1 MRPLLRSI
9 LLARPTASPC
19 NLRSIRPLHS
29 NLCLFTKPACTRN
42 SLLQPR
48 RLQLKSQQARWVSS
62 GDKNTPGDS
71 SNSSATGGGAAGN
84 EGGANDRP
92 PPSPPTSS
100 SLPKPHTPPIS
111 SLLSPVFKNL
121 PSQQDL
127 RRSEMAKKLTK
138 AMEDLQIA
146 VFTAGQKL
154 NVLTG
159 YSEIEALKKS
169 IEALEEAVKSS
180 RQAVRNAKEEY
191 QSAIAR
197 RSASQREVNEL
208 LQRKHA
214 WSPSDLERFTELYR
228 SDHANEQ
235 AEVAAQEQLAVA
247 ESVVD
252 DMQAK
257 LSRSIL
263 SRYHEEQIWSDK
275 IRRASTWVTW
285 GLMGFN
291 VLLFVVV
298 QLWLEP
304 WKRKRLVGSFE
315 DKVRDVIQEEGLRN
329 ALLNLHVEPEEVVQ
343 QIMEMAGESGA
354 GAVDTAM
361 GADTAAVIDGE
372 PVPLEEDIVHDAVAS
387 VSATGEGEAIVEE
400 VAASLQ
406 DEQEKKPLWERDF
419 ATEAKK
425 LWQYWNEK
433 LHDLFSEQSIA
444 LKRVEFTTAL
454 LESAAFGAFVV
465 ISLRQID
472 FTGRILDS
480 AAFGTFMAAIIGL
493 FLNR

>member
-19 NLRSIRPLHS
+19 NLRSIRQLHS
-29 NLCLFTKPACTRN
+29 NSCLFTKPTCTRN
-42 SLLQPR
+42 PLLQPR
-48 RLQLKSQQARWVSS
+48 RLQLKGQQIRWVSS

-71 SNSSATGGGAAGN
+71 SNSSATGGGAAGS
-84 EGGANDRP
+84 EGGANDRS
-92 PPSPPTSS
+92 PPSPSPSS
-100 SLPKPHTPPIS
+100 KPHTPPIS

-127 RRSEMAKKLTK
+127 RRSEMAKKFTK

-343 QIMEMAGESGA
+343 QIMEIAGESGV

-361 GADTAAVIDGE
+361 GADTAAVVEGE
-372 PVPLEEDIVHDAVAS
+372 PVLLEEDIVHDAVAS
-387 VSATGEGEAIVEE
+387 TTATGEGEAVVEE
-400 VAASLQ
+400 VAALLQ

-419 ATEAKK
+419 MTEVKK

-433 LHDLFSEQSIA
+433 LHGLFSDQSIA
-444 LKRVEFTTAL
+444 LKQVEFTTAL
-454 LESAAFGAFVV
+454 LESAAFGAFIA

-480 AAFGTFMAAIIGL
+480 TAFGAFMAAIVGL
-493 FLNR
+493 FLRR